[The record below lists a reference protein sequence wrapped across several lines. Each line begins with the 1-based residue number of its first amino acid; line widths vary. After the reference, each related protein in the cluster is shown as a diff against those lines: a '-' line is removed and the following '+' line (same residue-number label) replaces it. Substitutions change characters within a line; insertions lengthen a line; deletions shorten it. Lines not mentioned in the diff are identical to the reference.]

1 MVEATGFSQVHK
13 GHHNNFGLHGGDR
26 DPGELSGCVT
36 FLVDSV
42 IIPAPLFEVKHIA
55 KSDSNLTF

>member
-1 MVEATGFSQVHK
+1 MVEARGFSQVHK
-13 GHHNNFGLHGGDR
+13 GHHNNFGLHGVDR

-42 IIPAPLFEVKHIA
+42 IIPKECSFLQLHYLK
-55 KSDSNLTF
+55 